1 MAGAFIF
8 KGVDNMIN
16 TFNFPKESEIN
27 ALNRI
32 KIKLGLND
40 GNKDELLTVLFDD
53 ASNLVCTYIN
63 SDVLPKKLS
72 WMAEEI
78 AIKRFRKIG
87 AEGIKSKQ
95 IDVIRKDFDENIL
108 SEYIVTLDK
117 YIKENSNKLR
127 LF

>member
-1 MAGAFIF
+1 MF
-8 KGVDNMIN
+8 
-16 TFNFPKESEIN
+16 TSFNFPKESEIN

>member
-1 MAGAFIF
+1 MF
-8 KGVDNMIN
+8 
-16 TFNFPKESEIN
+16 TSFNFPKESEIN

-40 GNKDELLTVLFDD
+40 GNKVELLTVLFDD
-53 ASNLVCTYIN
+53 ASNLVCSYIN
-63 SDVLPKKLS
+63 SDVLPNKLS

-78 AIKRFRKIG
+78 AIKRFRRIG

-95 IDVIRKDFDENIL
+95 IDVIQKTFDENIL
-108 SEYIVTLDK
+108 SEYIVAIDK

>member
-1 MAGAFIF
+1 MF
-8 KGVDNMIN
+8 KS
-16 TFNFPKESEIN
+16 FNFPKESEIN

-32 KIKLGLND
+32 KIKHGLND

-63 SDVLPKKLS
+63 SDVLPNKLS

-108 SEYIVTLDK
+108 SEYIVALDK

>member
-1 MAGAFIF
+1 
-8 KGVDNMIN
+8 MIN

-53 ASNLVCTYIN
+53 ASNLICTYIN

>member
-1 MAGAFIF
+1 MF
-8 KGVDNMIN
+8 
-16 TFNFPKESEIN
+16 TSFNFTKESEIN

-63 SDVLPKKLS
+63 SDVLPNKLS

-78 AIKRFRKIG
+78 AIKRFRRIG

-95 IDVIRKDFDENIL
+95 IDVIQKTFDENIL
-108 SEYIVTLDK
+108 SEYIVALDK

>member
-1 MAGAFIF
+1 
-8 KGVDNMIN
+8 MIN

-63 SDVLPKKLS
+63 SDVLPNKLS

>member
-1 MAGAFIF
+1 MF
-8 KGVDNMIN
+8 
-16 TFNFPKESEIN
+16 TSFNFPKESEIN

-32 KIKLGLND
+32 KIKLGLNG

-63 SDVLPKKLS
+63 SDVLPNKLS

-78 AIKRFRKIG
+78 AIKRFRRIG

-95 IDVIRKDFDENIL
+95 IDVIQKTFDENIL
-108 SEYIVTLDK
+108 SEYIVALDK

>member
-1 MAGAFIF
+1 
-8 KGVDNMIN
+8 MIN

>member
-1 MAGAFIF
+1 MF
-8 KGVDNMIN
+8 KS
-16 TFNFPKESEIN
+16 FNFPKESEIN

-63 SDVLPKKLS
+63 SDVLPNKLS

-108 SEYIVTLDK
+108 SEYIVALDK

>member
-1 MAGAFIF
+1 
-8 KGVDNMIN
+8 MIN

-40 GNKDELLTVLFDD
+40 GDKDELLTVLFDD

>member
-1 MAGAFIF
+1 MF
-8 KGVDNMIN
+8 KS
-16 TFNFPKESEIN
+16 FNFPKESEIN

-63 SDVLPKKLS
+63 SDVLPNKLS

>member
-1 MAGAFIF
+1 MF
-8 KGVDNMIN
+8 
-16 TFNFPKESEIN
+16 TSFNFAIESEII
-27 ALNRI
+27 AFNRL

-40 GNKDELLTVLFDD
+40 GFKDELLTVLFDD

-63 SDVLPKKLS
+63 SDVLPNKLS

-78 AIKRFRKIG
+78 AIKRFRRIG

-95 IDVIRKDFDENIL
+95 IDVIQKTFDENIL
-108 SEYIVTLDK
+108 SEYIVALDK

>member
-1 MAGAFIF
+1 
-8 KGVDNMIN
+8 MIN

-108 SEYIVTLDK
+108 SGYIVTLDK

>member
-1 MAGAFIF
+1 MF
-8 KGVDNMIN
+8 N

-63 SDVLPKKLS
+63 SDVLPNKLS

>member
-1 MAGAFIF
+1 
-8 KGVDNMIN
+8 
-16 TFNFPKESEIN
+16 
-27 ALNRI
+27 
-32 KIKLGLND
+32 
-40 GNKDELLTVLFDD
+40 
-53 ASNLVCTYIN
+53 
-63 SDVLPKKLS
+63 
-72 WMAEEI
+72 MAEEI

>member
-1 MAGAFIF
+1 
-8 KGVDNMIN
+8 MIN

-63 SDVLPKKLS
+63 SDVLPNKLS

-95 IDVIRKDFDENIL
+95 IDVIKKDFDENIL
-108 SEYIVTLDK
+108 SEYIVALDK

>member
-1 MAGAFIF
+1 MF
-8 KGVDNMIN
+8 
-16 TFNFPKESEIN
+16 TSFNFPKESEIN

-63 SDVLPKKLS
+63 SDVLPNKLS

-78 AIKRFRKIG
+78 AIKRFRRIG
-87 AEGIKSKQ
+87 AEGIKSKE
-95 IDVIRKDFDENIL
+95 IDVIQKTFDENIL
-108 SEYIVTLDK
+108 SEYIVALDK

>member
-1 MAGAFIF
+1 MF
-8 KGVDNMIN
+8 KS
-16 TFNFPKESEIN
+16 FNFPKESEIN

-63 SDVLPKKLS
+63 SDVLPNKLS

-78 AIKRFRKIG
+78 AIKRFRRIG

-95 IDVIRKDFDENIL
+95 IDVIQKTFDENIL
-108 SEYIVTLDK
+108 SEYIVALDK

>member
-1 MAGAFIF
+1 
-8 KGVDNMIN
+8 MIA

-40 GNKDELLTVLFDD
+40 GNKDELLTVLFED

-63 SDVLPKKLS
+63 SDAIPKKLS
-72 WMAEEI
+72 WIAEEI

-87 AEGIKSKQ
+87 AEGIISEQ
-95 IDVIRKDFDENIL
+95 IDVIRTDFDDSIIN
-108 SEYIVTLDK
+108 EYQVAINM
-117 YIKENSNKLR
+117 YIQNNVKSMR
-127 LF
+127 IF

>member
-1 MAGAFIF
+1 MF
-8 KGVDNMIN
+8 
-16 TFNFPKESEIN
+16 TSFNFPKESEIN

-63 SDVLPKKLS
+63 SDVLPNKLS

-108 SEYIVTLDK
+108 SEYIVALDK

>member
-1 MAGAFIF
+1 MLI
-8 KGVDNMIN
+8 
-16 TFNFPKESEIN
+16 TSFNFPKESEIN

-63 SDVLPKKLS
+63 SDILPNKLS
-72 WMAEEI
+72 WIAEEV

-95 IDVIRKDFDENIL
+95 IDVIQKTFDDNIL

-117 YIKENSNKLR
+117 YIQDNIKSNNSLR

>member
-1 MAGAFIF
+1 
-8 KGVDNMIN
+8 MIN
-16 TFNFPKESEIN
+16 TFNFPKQSEIN

-63 SDVLPKKLS
+63 SDVLPQKLS
-72 WMAEEI
+72 WIAEEI
-78 AIKRFRKIG
+78 AIKRFRRIG
-87 AEGIKSKQ
+87 AEGITSKQ
-95 IDVIRKDFDENIL
+95 IDVIKKDFDNNII
-108 SEYIVTLDK
+108 SEYIVALDR
-117 YIKENSNKLR
+117 YIKESSSGLR

>member
-1 MAGAFIF
+1 
-8 KGVDNMIN
+8 MIN

-40 GNKDELLTVLFDD
+40 GDKDELLTVLFDD

-63 SDVLPKKLS
+63 SDVLPNKLS

>member
-1 MAGAFIF
+1 MF
-8 KGVDNMIN
+8 
-16 TFNFPKESEIN
+16 TSFNFPKESEIN

-63 SDVLPKKLS
+63 SDVLPSKLS

>member
-1 MAGAFIF
+1 
-8 KGVDNMIN
+8 MIN

-53 ASNLVCTYIN
+53 ASNLVCTYI
-63 SDVLPKKLS
+63 
-72 WMAEEI
+72 
-78 AIKRFRKIG
+78 
-87 AEGIKSKQ
+87 
-95 IDVIRKDFDENIL
+95 IRKDFDENIL

>member
-1 MAGAFIF
+1 
-8 KGVDNMIN
+8 MIN

-108 SEYIVTLDK
+108 SEYIVTLDR

>member
-1 MAGAFIF
+1 MF
-8 KGVDNMIN
+8 
-16 TFNFPKESEIN
+16 TSFNFPKESEIN

-63 SDVLPKKLS
+63 SDVLPNKLS

-108 SEYIVTLDK
+108 SEYTVTLDK

>member
-1 MAGAFIF
+1 
-8 KGVDNMIN
+8 MIN

-40 GNKDELLTVLFDD
+40 GDKDELLTVLFDD

-72 WMAEEI
+72 WIAEDI

-87 AEGIKSKQ
+87 AEGMTSKQ
-95 IDVIRKDFDENIL
+95 IDVIKKDFDTNLL
-108 SEYIVTLDK
+108 SEYTDILDSYVRK
-117 YIKENSNKLR
+117 NAAKLR
-127 LF
+127 IF